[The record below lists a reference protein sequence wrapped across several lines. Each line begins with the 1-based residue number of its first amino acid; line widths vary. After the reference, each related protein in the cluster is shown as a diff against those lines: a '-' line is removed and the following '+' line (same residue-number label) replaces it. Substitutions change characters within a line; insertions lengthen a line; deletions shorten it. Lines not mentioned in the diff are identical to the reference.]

1 MNLALSEVL
10 NLARRWQNA
19 STEIRALIQIGS
31 REIVVE
37 FTGRTIVEAE
47 GIAITNVNGGEC
59 RIALLPTMSFAYADG
74 MLKID
79 GGGWGC
85 NLYEVEDP
93 QIMRLV

>member
-1 MNLALSEVL
+1 MNFALSEAL

-37 FTGRTIVEAE
+37 FTGRVVVEAE
-47 GIAITNVNGGEC
+47 GITITNVNSGEC
-59 RIALLPTMSFAYADG
+59 RIALLPTMAFAYSDG
-74 MLKID
+74 MLKIN

-85 NLYEVEDP
+85 NLYEVKDP
-93 QIMRLV
+93 NIMRLV